1 MKFLCLSFTID
12 SGAHYGAA
20 RGAALPGPI
29 HFISATSVYERL
41 LREHYTFFCILT
53 RLHSLL

>member
-1 MKFLCLSFTID
+1 MKFLCLCFTID

-29 HFISATSVYERL
+29 HFISATSVYELTAFIARALHL
-41 LREHYTFFCILT
+41 LLYPY
-53 RLHSLL
+53 